1 MKIKTLEYIHRRL
14 EKDVECIDQKRRI
27 ARIKLGDLEDYGTDD
42 QEKLKE
48 LREIHEKLTQELRE
62 ATNARNDFENTDF
75 R

>member
-1 MKIKTLEYIHRRL
+1 MKIETLEYIHRRL
-14 EKDVECIDQKRRI
+14 KEDVECIDQKRRI
-27 ARIKLGDLEDYGTDD
+27 VRIKLGDLEDYGTDD

-62 ATNARNDFENTDF
+62 ATSALNNFENTDF

>member
-1 MKIKTLEYIHRRL
+1 MTIKTLEYIHRRL
-14 EKDVECIDQKRRI
+14 EEDVECIDKKRRV

-48 LREIHEKLTQELRE
+48 LREIYEQLTKELSE
-62 ATNARNDFENTDF
+62 ASNVLSNFENTDF